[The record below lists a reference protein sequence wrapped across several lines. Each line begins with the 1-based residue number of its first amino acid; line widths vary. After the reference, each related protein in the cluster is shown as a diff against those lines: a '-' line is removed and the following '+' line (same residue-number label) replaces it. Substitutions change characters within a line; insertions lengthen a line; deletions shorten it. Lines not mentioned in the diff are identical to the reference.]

1 VAGISERVLE
11 DLHAVVGE
19 LEGVIKSAAGAAGE
33 CTHGA
38 EQGLKDRI
46 EGARDRI
53 SDIEGTARKL
63 MRRGLRTADRY
74 ARDNV
79 WQSLGAVAAVAFL
92 AGLLVGRR
100 N

>member
-1 VAGISERVLE
+1 VASSSERVLE

-19 LEGVIKSAAGAAGE
+19 LEGIIKGTADAAGE

-38 EQGLKDRI
+38 MQGLKDRI
-46 EGARDRI
+46 EAARHRI
-53 SDIEGTARKL
+53 SEIERTALKDV
-63 MRRGLRTADRY
+63 RRGLRTADRY

-79 WQSLGAVAAVAFL
+79 WQSLGVVAAVAFL